1 MDIIKQLFEEHGR
14 ELTHRLEAAGFS
26 TEQAG
31 KFLPQA
37 ASGFEDSVQSTDLG
51 SVISSLSTGSGEH
64 FNNENIAQKLAINSE
79 MVSAGISA
87 IAPVILPHIMQKNSA
102 LGATL
107 AGLAS
112 NGSLFSS
119 AKKLFS

>member
-1 MDIIKQLFEEHGR
+1 MEIIKQLFEEHGS
-14 ELTHRLEAAGFS
+14 ELTQKLEATGFS

-37 ASGFEDSVQSTDLG
+37 ASSFAESAQSADLG
-51 SVISSLSTGSGEH
+51 AVISSLSAGTGEH
-64 FNNENIAQKLAINSE
+64 FNIEVIAQKLGMNSD
-79 MVSAGISA
+79 MISAGISA
-87 IAPVILPHIMQKNSA
+87 IAPVFLPHLMHKNA
-102 LGATL
+102 GVAGTI

-112 NGSLFSS
+112 NGSLFNA